1 MEKKEKKKGWFKQ
14 AWSTV
19 KDTFTDGNKEVRPEE
34 NLNNPEEKIVNLSRF
49 CVKFYENSLIVIKR
63 NEENAIEFSKNNSG
77 NNFEDAKL
85 ISKELIDNKK
95 EKLVAQHGYSA
106 LLGVITLEGYK
117 FQIFAK
123 KVEEKG
129 NLWGNKI
136 YEIKGVKFNPIS
148 QGVAIYSNMG
158 KITEQI
164 NQIKKLFKECGFY
177 YNNNFLG

>member
-1 MEKKEKKKGWFKQ
+1 MFG
-14 AWSTV
+14 T
-19 KDTFTDGNKEVRPEE
+19 
-34 NLNNPEEKIVNLSRF
+34 SR
-49 CVKFYENSLIVIKR
+49 
-63 NEENAIEFSKNNSG
+63 NNSS
-77 NNFEDAKL
+77 NSFEDAKL
-85 ISKELIDNKK
+85 ISKELIDTKK